1 MLPLRLVYAVQ
12 AAAMRAL
19 RFSPF
24 YTTPRRVVG
33 YHKRG
38 DLRSTVE
45 VWESAGET
53 RSQTLRIVAIN
64 LNARTRRLATF
75 AEGSY
80 VAQTAPPAGPSCL
93 RDDVA

>member
-1 MLPLRLVYAVQ
+1 
-12 AAAMRAL
+12 MRAL
-19 RFSPF
+19 RSTSFLPHHEG
-24 YTTPRRVVG
+24 PRG
-33 YHKRG
+33 TMLRG
-38 DLRSTVE
+38 DLRNTVE
-45 VWESAGET
+45 VEEAQ
-53 RSQTLRIVAIN
+53 RRQTVRIVAIN